1 MANRSWKKQFNTLT
15 PGIVTLHGVVKLG
28 TSGATSSQTSKGFS
42 VARTG
47 VGIYTVTLDDGYA
60 ELLKSTV
67 NLRTAGAAP
76 TGTSGNTFTR
86 NKASNAIDGGGK
98 TFTFTAI
105 RSDTQ
110 VAAEV
115 ENNAELEIEIV
126 LRNSAVT
133 Y

>member
-1 MANRSWKKQFNTLT
+1 V
-15 PGIVTLHGVVKLG
+15 VTLHGVAKLG
-28 TSGATSSQTSKGFS
+28 TSGRYLLADEQ
-42 VARTG
+42 G
-47 VGIYTVTLDDGYA
+47 VLHRAHGRGHLHRHAGGRLYRAAEEHGEPAHGID
-60 ELLKSTV
+60 
-67 NLRTAGAAP
+67 AAP
-76 TGTSGNTFTR
+76 TATSGNTFTPQQDR
-86 NKASNAIDGGGK
+86 QRSSTAAAK